1 MQHTHYLPVEVHNLM
16 LFYTVFLVVV
26 KVAMMLTE
34 FRTSP
39 FAVLEN
45 ALGSFLFG
53 FQPACMKAKAKAKV
67 SYNGGTPANEST
79 SGGETGDSV
88 KKRHAKKTE

>member
-1 MQHTHYLPVEVHNLM
+1 
-16 LFYTVFLVVV
+16 
-26 KVAMMLTE
+26 MMLTE

-53 FQPACMKAKAKAKV
+53 FQPACMKAKSKAKV
-67 SYNGGTPANEST
+67 SYNGSTSVNEYS

-88 KKRHAKKTE
+88 KKRHVKKTE